1 VILSYT
7 DIFLNV
13 RTCPPCSLRFP
24 AGPVEPDAAGIDHP
38 HTEAF
43 NTGVQLFRME
53 NKSYKNGEMSV
64 MISGKKT
71 ERKIRPGYGLEM
83 HRLCW
88 QLRGKISLIKN
99 QGEGNNLKTNRL

>member
-1 VILSYT
+1 
-7 DIFLNV
+7 
-13 RTCPPCSLRFP
+13 
-24 AGPVEPDAAGIDHP
+24 
-38 HTEAF
+38 
-43 NTGVQLFRME
+43 
-53 NKSYKNGEMSV
+53 

-99 QGEGNNLKTNRL
+99 QGEGDNLKQIDCD